1 MIIINEKEH
10 FVNSFLILF
19 DRYKIMVPAFIN
31 KNPNYRNLWS
41 IGCVLVTALL
51 QAFIIETFLEPAQLL
66 PAGFTGI
73 AIILNRVF
81 LDFLGMNVSTALFI
95 VLLNL
100 PVAIL
105 CAKTVGK
112 KFTLYSTIEFIA
124 AAAFLH
130 WFQFKPIFHDTIL
143 NIIFGGFINGLSIA
157 IALSGNAST
166 GGTDFIA
173 LYVANKTGREIWQS
187 IFVFNIVL
195 LAIFGYL
202 FGWEYAGYSILYQF
216 ISTKTIET
224 FYQRY
229 KRVTLQITTQYPDHV
244 IKQYLA
250 NHRHGISVM
259 QGYGGFSGK
268 PFALLHIVCSSYELD
283 ATIKTLREAD
293 QAIVIN
299 VIPSINFYGRFYR
312 APLE

>member
-1 MIIINEKEH
+1 MIPK
-10 FVNSFLILF
+10 FATKTPQS
-19 DRYKIMVPAFIN
+19 KA
-31 KNPNYRNLWS
+31 LWS
-41 IGCVLVTALL
+41 IGCVLITALL

-66 PAGFTGI
+66 PAGFTGV

-81 LDFLGMNVSTALFI
+81 FEFFQLEISTAFFI

-100 PVAIL
+100 PVAL
-105 CAKTVGK
+105 VCAKTVGK

-124 AAAFLH
+124 AALFLK
-130 WFQFKPIFHDTIL
+130 WFRFPTIFHDTML

-173 LYVANKTGREIWQS
+173 LYVANKTGREIWRHV
-187 IFVFNIVL
+187 FVFNIVL

-229 KRVTLQITTQYPDHV
+229 KRVTLQITTQFPDKV
-244 IKQYLA
+244 IKEYLA
-250 NHRHGISVM
+250 NHRHGISVVN
-259 QGYGGFSGK
+259 GYGGYSGRDVS
-268 PFALLHIVCSSYELD
+268 LLHIVCSSYEMD
-283 ATIKTLREAD
+283 ASIKTICHAD
-293 QAIVIN
+293 PGVVIN

-312 APLE
+312 PPLE

>member
-1 MIIINEKEH
+1 MVPT
-10 FVNSFLILF
+10 FVSKNP
-19 DRYKIMVPAFIN
+19 RYKD
-31 KNPNYRNLWS
+31 LWS
-41 IGCVLVTALL
+41 IGCVLTTALL

-66 PAGFTGI
+66 AAGFTGI
-73 AIILNRVF
+73 AILFNRIS
-81 LDFLGMNVSTALFI
+81 LEFLGLNISIALFI
-95 VLLNL
+95 ILLNL

-124 AAAFLH
+124 AALFLH
-130 WFQFKPIFHDTIL
+130 WFEFSPIFHDSIL
-143 NIIFGGFINGLSIA
+143 NIIFGGFINGLSVV

-173 LYVANKTGREIWQS
+173 LYVAHKTGKEIWQP
-187 IFVFNIVL
+187 IFVFNIIL
-195 LAIFGYL
+195 LAVFGYL

-229 KRVTLQITTQYPDHV
+229 KRVTLQITTQHADHV
-244 IKQYLA
+244 IKCYLA

-259 QGYGGFSGK
+259 QGYGGYSGK
-268 PFALLHIVCSSYELD
+268 PFSLLHIVCSSYELD

-293 QAIVIN
+293 PQIVIN
-299 VIPSINFYGRFYR
+299 VLPSINFYGRFYR

>member
-1 MIIINEKEH
+1 MIP
-10 FVNSFLILF
+10 SFIS
-19 DRYKIMVPAFIN
+19 
-31 KNPNYRNLWS
+31 KNPTYKTFWS
-41 IGCVLVTALL
+41 IACVLTTALL
-51 QAFIIETFLEPAQLL
+51 QAYIIEAFLEPAQLL

-73 AIILNRVF
+73 AIILNRIF
-81 LDFLGMNVSTALFI
+81 SDFLGLQVSTAFFI

-100 PVAIL
+100 PVALL

-124 AAAFLH
+124 AALFLH
-130 WFQFKPIFHDTIL
+130 WFQFKPIFSDAFL
-143 NIIFGGFINGLSIA
+143 NIIFGGFINGLSIT

-187 IFVFNIVL
+187 IFVFNILL

-202 FGWEYAGYSILYQF
+202 FGWEFAGYSILYQF
-216 ISTKTIET
+216 ISTKTIEN

-229 KRVTLQITTQYPDHV
+229 KRVTLQITTSIPETV
-244 IKQYLA
+244 IREYLA

-259 QGYGGFSGK
+259 GGYGGYSKK
-268 PFALLHIVCSSYELD
+268 PVSLLHIVCSSYELD
-283 ATIKTLREAD
+283 ATIKTIRHAD
-293 QAIVIN
+293 PNVVIN
-299 VIPSINFYGRFYR
+299 VLPSINFYGRFYR
-312 APLE
+312 PPME